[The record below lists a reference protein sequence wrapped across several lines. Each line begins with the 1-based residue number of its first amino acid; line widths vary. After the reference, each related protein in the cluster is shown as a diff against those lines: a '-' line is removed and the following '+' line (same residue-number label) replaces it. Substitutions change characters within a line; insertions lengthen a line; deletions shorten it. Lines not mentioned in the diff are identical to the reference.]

1 MSKSPLSFDLTGLII
16 AIDPVKTF
24 PSGFYKREL
33 VLDVADGQYSQS
45 IKIEF
50 LKDRAD
56 LLENFRAGQK
66 VTIGVNLRGNEYEQ
80 RYFNAV
86 LGWKITS
93 AEESSP
99 KKKQDSQQES
109 HPLSAIQNNPE
120 TDDEIPF

>member
-1 MSKSPLSFDLTGLII
+1 MSQSQLSFDLTGRII

-50 LKDRAD
+50 LKERAD

-66 VTIGVNLRGNEYEQ
+66 VTIGVNLRGNEHEQ
-80 RYFNAV
+80 RYFNAII
-86 LGWKITS
+86 GWRIQH
-93 AEESSP
+93 AAGEP
-99 KKKQDSQQES
+99 PAQPAPPAQQS
-109 HPLSAIQNNPE
+109 HPVSRSQ
-120 TDDEIPF
+120 DDSDIPF

>member
-1 MSKSPLSFDLTGLII
+1 MSQSQLSFDLDGSII
-16 AIDPVKTF
+16 AIDPVKEF

-33 VLDVADGQYSQS
+33 ILDVADGQYSQS

-50 LKDRAD
+50 LKERAD

-86 LGWKITS
+86 IGWKIAN
-93 AEESSP
+93 AEEEPPVKTTGQSRPVSRS
-99 KKKQDSQQES
+99 QDDSDQ
-109 HPLSAIQNNPE
+109 
-120 TDDEIPF
+120 IPF